1 MKRRIFLQSGSAA
14 VATAL
19 VGCGGGGG
27 GSSSDAAVAAGTS
40 ADTATGTTVTTA
52 SAAPTGPANLASP
65 ANPASP
71 TTATTSSSAPAQ
83 QQATSTVPG
92 IAYPFGSR
100 LTPYVAGIL
109 PNNASNA
116 QMDAKIKSFYDAWKP
131 NIVSV
136 PTIPGGKAL
145 RFSSSYITVSEGMGY
160 GMLITV
166 IMAGYDANARA
177 TFDALLTTVRARP
190 AYGIPSG
197 SGGPYLM
204 DWRLD
209 ASGNSAG
216 DGWNAMDGDLD
227 IAMALLMADKQWG
240 STGTWNYKQEALNTI
255 GALKAWNMKAD
266 GTTKG
271 LPSANNN
278 RTSDYMVSHF
288 RAFKRAT
295 GDSVWDLAVDRA
307 YWLLDNIQTTYSP
320 NCGLMPDFIINTN
333 TSTPAPSQGYIGD
346 GTSTEGYYFANAERN
361 PWRLG
366 TDFVLTGDTRF
377 KTICQRLTTF
387 MQKDCGGS
395 PGSLSIGYHLD
406 GSSMGHSWAP
416 TAIAGPLQCGAMVD
430 ASFQPFLNSL
440 WTWTS
445 SNFVTSYYD
454 SELMLIPMI
463 VASGNWWTT

>member
-1 MKRRIFLQSGSAA
+1 MKRRIFLQSAPAA
-14 VATAL
+14 VATVL
-19 VGCGGGGG
+19 TGCGGGGG
-27 GSSSDAAVAAGTS
+27 SGGSAAAGGTSDAVTASTVTS
-40 ADTATGTTVTTA
+40 AAASPGTGTTA
-52 SAAPTGPANLASP
+52 
-65 ANPASP
+65 
-71 TTATTSSSAPAQ
+71 APAQ
-83 QQATSTVPG
+83 ATSNVPG

-109 PNNASNA
+109 PSNASNA
-116 QMDAKIKSFYDAWKP
+116 QMDAQIQSFYDAWKAHG
-131 NIVSV
+131 IVDV

-145 RFSSSYITVSEGMGY
+145 RFSSTYITVSEGMGY

-166 IMAGYDANARA
+166 VMAGHDPGARA

-190 AYGIPSG
+190 AYGIPAG

-240 STGTWNYKQEALNTI
+240 SAGTWNYKQEALNTI
-255 GALKAWNMKAD
+255 GAIKAWNMKAD

-278 RTSDYMVSHF
+278 RTSDYMVGHF
-288 RAFKRAT
+288 RAFRRAT
-295 GDSVWDLAVDRA
+295 GDTLWDLAVDRA
-307 YWLLDNIQTTYSP
+307 YWLLDYIQTTHSP
-320 NCGLMPDFIINTN
+320 NCGLIPDFIINTD
-333 TSTPAPSQGYIGD
+333 TGTPAPSQGYIGD
-346 GTSTEGYYFANAERN
+346 GTSTEGYYFANAERD

-366 TDFVLTGDTRF
+366 TDYVLTGDARF
-377 KTICQRLTTF
+377 KTVCQRLTTF
-387 MQKDCGGS
+387 LRNDCGGS

-406 GSSMGHSWAP
+406 GSSMGHDYAP
-416 TAIAGPLQCGAMVD
+416 TAIAGPLQCAAMVD
-430 ASFQPFLNSL
+430 ASYQPFLNSL

-445 SNFVTSYYD
+445 GNFVTSYYD

-463 VASGNWWTT
+463 VASGNWWTA